1 MQATI
6 EPVVT
11 AMRSE
16 VPGVAVRYPVQTR
29 PDAWVLPE
37 GTVPE
42 SIPHDA
48 VAQRLKLLLEVWAA
62 RLARPATVARNLAVR
77 WLETSPSVGIDPDVC
92 VLDPPPPGVNEL
104 GSLCLWKPGHA
115 PPTIC
120 FEVVSRNHP
129 HKDYSEIQ
137 DRYALVG
144 TRELVVF
151 DPFLAGPKSLGGPL
165 LLQVWRRDRFGVLE
179 RVHAGDSPAASETL
193 GAWLIP
199 TTTTLEIADD
209 REGNRRWLNW
219 EELAVAEQAATE
231 RERAE
236 KERERAEKEHER
248 AEKERERAEKERE
261 RAARLEL
268 ERRIAEIEAK
278 VGGR

>member
-1 MQATI
+1 LAG
-6 EPVVT
+6 VV
-11 AMRSE
+11 
-16 VPGVAVRYPVQTR
+16 VRYPVQTR
-29 PDAWVLPE
+29 REAWVLPE

-42 SIPHDA
+42 SVPHDA
-48 VAQRLKLLLEVWAA
+48 VAHRLKILLEVWAS
-62 RLARPATVARNLAVR
+62 RLAGPCTIARNLAIR
-77 WLETSPSVGIDPDVC
+77 WLEATPRVGIDPDVC
-92 VLDPPPPGVNEL
+92 VLDPSPPEVDDL
-104 GSLCLWKPGHA
+104 SSLCLWKLGHL

-129 HKDYSEIQ
+129 HKDYAELQ

-151 DPFLAGPKSLGGPL
+151 DPFLAGPSALGGPVP
-165 LLQVWRRDRFGVLE
+165 LQLWRRDRVGMLE
-179 RVHAGDSPAASETL
+179 RVHAGDTPAPSEVL

-209 REGNRRWLNW
+209 REGARRWMTW
-219 EELAVAEQAATE
+219 EELAAAKEAETK
-231 RERAE
+231 R
-236 KERERAEKEHER
+236 ER

-268 ERRIAEIEAK
+268 ERRIADIEAK
-278 VGGR
+278 FGGR